1 MGADVAVMASIAT
14 GPTEPRPDL
23 DPEAHLLV
31 VEDDGEMRTL
41 IVRFLR
47 QNGFRVTGARDG
59 REMWE
64 ALAHAPADL
73 VLLDI
78 MLPGQSGLDLCRAA

>member
-1 MGADVAVMASIAT
+1 MIA
-14 GPTEPRPDL
+14 PDSL
-23 DPEAHLLV
+23 AQEAHILV

-41 IVRFLR
+41 IQKSLR

-64 ALAHAPADL
+64 VLAGASVDL
-73 VLLDI
+73 VLLDV
-78 MLPGQSGLDLCRAA
+78 MLPGASGLDLCQAISIVANLAG